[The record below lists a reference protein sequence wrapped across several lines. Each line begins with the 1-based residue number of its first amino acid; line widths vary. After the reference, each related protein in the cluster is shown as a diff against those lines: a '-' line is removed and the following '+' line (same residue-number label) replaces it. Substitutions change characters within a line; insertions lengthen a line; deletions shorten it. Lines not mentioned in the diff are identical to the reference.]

1 MSARLP
7 NLDDYDNDLMPG
19 KAGYEEDDEAD
30 QLEFIRDRMEDETL

>member
-7 NLDDYDNDLMPG
+7 NLDDNDLMPG

-30 QLEFIRDRMEDETL
+30 QLEFIRDRLEDETL